1 VDALDTGFSSSD
13 WFQSLQGMMAKEVME
28 PLTVVKHFDPFKDD
42 GSGFSPRG
50 AQAAMHQFA
59 FEAAPEVFHDGVVVA
74 VAGWLATGRVT
85 PTVEDS
91 CCDPPA

>member
-1 VDALDTGFSSSD
+1 
-13 WFQSLQGMMAKEVME
+13 
-28 PLTVVKHFDPFKDD
+28 
-42 GSGFSPRG
+42 
-50 AQAAMHQFA
+50 MHQFA

-85 PTVEDS
+85 PAVEDS